1 MGEKICIFER
11 LMKDDNMKKLISIL
25 IGIASVVG
33 VQAQDMKTLFV
44 SMPDSIAPLLT
55 KVNREDCI
63 DFLASN
69 MKAEVKNRFGKTAE
83 LKKLTDGYLQ
93 LQTTS
98 RSTLEM
104 KLLPLNDSVKIV
116 CMVNTVC
123 ASACDSEIR
132 FFSTQWQELPKQDYV
147 QLPPVEAFYLPVD
160 SLNGDFPLLR
170 EKADMELLKVT
181 LSPENTTLS
190 FTYTT
195 PDYLAKS
202 EREKLAAYIEKEPVV
217 YEWTGGKFVGGR

>member
-1 MGEKICIFER
+1 
-11 LMKDDNMKKLISIL
+11 MKKLISIL

-33 VQAQDMKTLFV
+33 VQAQDMKALFV

-69 MKAEVKNRFGKTAE
+69 MKAEVKNRFGQPTE
-83 LKKLTDGYLQ
+83 LKKLTDDYLY

-98 RSTLEM
+98 KSSMEM

-132 FFSTQWQELPKQDYV
+132 FFSTQWQELPKQDYMK
-147 QLPPVEAFYLPVD
+147 LPSVEAFYLPVD
-160 SLNGDFPLLR
+160 SLKEDFLLLR
-170 EKADMELLKVT
+170 EKADMELLKAT
-181 LSPENTTLS
+181 LSPDSAVFKYCL
-190 FTYTT
+190 YH
-195 PDYLAKS
+195 P
-202 EREKLAAYIEKEPVV
+202 
-217 YEWTGGKFVGGR
+217 